1 MEYAIQAV
9 NLSKVYKLY
18 NKPIDRVKETFSKKV
33 YSREFYALNQ
43 INFEIPKGATIGFV
57 GRNGAGKSTLL
68 KILTGVL
75 RPSSG
80 EVQVNG
86 KVSALLELGAG
97 FNMEFTGRENIYLNA
112 TIMRIPKAEMD
123 KRIDDILKFA
133 DIGEYIDQPVK
144 TYSSGMFVRLAF
156 AVAINVD
163 PDILIVDEA
172 LAVGDT
178 RFQLKCM
185 EKFSEF
191 QRKGKTIL
199 FVSHDINM
207 IKRFCQRAIWL
218 NHGQVVMDGATDR
231 VTDIYTDF
239 LRSEMTLEDFRETF
253 DVDFGDASPDE
264 PGEYQEENESKD
276 EVADHTEPAKVVGAI
291 RMKAQISEEE
301 LSRIN
306 IAELRSLILKN
317 KDGEVV
323 EDIVHGEEIH
333 VEIEYAVNETNV
345 GKPVLGVA
353 IRSVD
358 NKYICGLNTM
368 LDGFKVPWERGLN
381 KIELVYRE
389 FNLVGGSY
397 YFDVALMDHTA
408 TVNIDYRTMFKS
420 FFVKMGYIAE
430 GIVVLSHHWE
440 K

>member
-33 YSREFYALNQ
+33 YSKEFYALNQ
-43 INFEIPKGATIGFV
+43 VNFEIPKGSTIGFV

-80 EVQVNG
+80 DVQVNG

-112 TIMRIPKAEMD
+112 TIMRIPKAEIE

-218 NHGQVVMDGATDR
+218 NHGQVVMDGDTDR

-239 LRSEMTLEDFRETF
+239 LRSEMTLEDFQKVF
-253 DVDFGDASPDE
+253 DIDFGNVE
-264 PGEYQEENESKD
+264 PCEMPVGIAKA
-276 EVADHTEPAKVVGAI
+276 VHTVS
-291 RMKAQISEEE
+291 QISEEE
-301 LSRIN
+301 LSRVN

-317 KDGEVV
+317 KAGEIV
-323 EDIVHGEEIH
+323 EDIVHGEEVH
-333 VEIEYAVNETNV
+333 VEIEYLVNETKV

-358 NKYICGLNTM
+358 NEYICGLNTM
-368 LDGFKVPWERGLN
+368 LDGFSVPWERGLN
-381 KIELVYRE
+381 KVELVYRE
-389 FNLVGGSY
+389 FNLVGGGY

-408 TVNIDYRTMFKS
+408 TVNIDYRTMFKN